1 MLSGMMTRTLE
12 VIIAAIFIFV
22 VAPLLGTQAAAYAA
36 QTSPSPNA
44 TLVIFFNLFAW
55 VIPIGL
61 AVSLLAYAFKQS
73 D

>member
-1 MLSGMMTRTLE
+1 MLSSMMTRTIE
-12 VIIAAIFIFV
+12 VVIAAVFLFI
-22 VAPLLGTQAAAYAA
+22 VAPMLGTQAAAYAA
-36 QTSPSPNA
+36 QTSPTPNA

-61 AVSLLAYAFKQS
+61 AVSLLVYAFKH